1 MEVPNDLTEVLAEG
15 REARLI
21 EESIYSVLSQFPLKH
36 HYDRRSAVYDALV
49 STRWYNAIMWGTS
62 PRAYADFAREAVR
75 SGAGERFLDAGCGSM
90 LFTAPAY
97 LECTRPIVAFDQSL
111 AMLRRARQRLIEL
124 AGSFPKHILLL
135 QADLT
140 DLPFRAGLFGT
151 ILFMNVLHQFADAPA
166 LIPKLREL
174 LAPDGELYL
183 TSLVSNK
190 RLIGDCYLRAL
201 YATGEFVSPRSKL
214 ELKLILNKAL
224 GEQISYR
231 TNGNMAFATAK
242 AKARGAGSL

>member
-1 MEVPNDLTEVLAEG
+1 MEVPNDLTEVLAEK

-21 EESIYSVLSQFPLKH
+21 EESIYSVIPQTPLKH

-49 STRWYNAIMWGTS
+49 GTRLYHAIMWGSS
-62 PRAYADFAREAVR
+62 PRAYTDFASEAVG

-97 LECTRPIVAFDQSL
+97 LESTRPIVAFDQSL

-124 AGSFPKHILLL
+124 GGSVPKHILLL

-140 DLPFRAGLFGT
+140 DLPFRAGLFRT
-151 ILFMNVLHQFADAPA
+151 VLFMNVLHQFEDAPA

-174 LAPDGELYL
+174 LTAGGELYL

-190 RLIGDCYLRAL
+190 RFIGDGYLRVL
-201 YATGEFVSPRSKL
+201 YATGEFVRPRSKL
-214 ELKLILNKAL
+214 ELKLILKEAL
-224 GEQISYR
+224 GEDIRYR
-231 TNGNMAFATAK
+231 TEGNMAFATAK
-242 AKARGAGSL
+242 ATSRGAASP